1 MNKDKSKLIIEDHK
15 SDFIFK
21 KKESGLNI
29 QFNRVAFIFF
39 VFFIIY
45 LIYTI
50 HLIHLGLR
58 KDNLKKINN
67 LPKFN
72 NQLYRADIIDING
85 NYLVKTVKSID
96 IGLKTSDIINKKKL
110 LLSLNIIFPD
120 KNFYEIEKK
129 IENKNFFYLE
139 KKISEENYE
148 KIMQL
153 GDKSLIPEEKVLRM
167 YPQKNLF
174 SHVLGQIDDD
184 NNGISGLE
192 KSLNEELKKSQEPIK
207 LTLDKDIQ
215 FLIRKELI
223 KYQEIFKSN
232 GSAAILMDVN
242 NGNILSLVSLPD
254 FNPNERQN
262 VTDVNYINRVT
273 KGTYELGS
281 VFKAF
286 TFASALNEK
295 LIKPET
301 KFLNL
306 PKSIKCDKYR
316 IGEYDNEIPSN
327 LTAEQ
332 ILIRSG
338 NIGSVRIAQK
348 VGAEKF
354 KLFLEKVGVLSEID
368 FDIEEVAPQKNYD
381 FGKCRLATAS
391 FGHGVATTILQLAK
405 GYAVLSN
412 GGYEIKPTLIYREKK
427 INKKNERI
435 LNKGISE
442 QVVRAL
448 RKIVNT
454 EEGTAKFADVQS
466 YEIGGKTGTAD
477 QPEGGAYSEAK
488 INTFA
493 SIFPTSNPQFVF
505 VVMLDTPKKS
515 KDYYYKY
522 RHQKGGWK
530 GTLYNTA
537 GWTSVELAGKVIDKI
552 GPILATKYI
561 EVNWSCVL
569 EIIFIR

>member
-1 MNKDKSKLIIEDHK
+1 MADNKSKLTIEDYK
-15 SDFIFK
+15 SEFKFK
-21 KKESGLNI
+21 KKENGLNI

-39 VFFIIY
+39 IFFVIY

-50 HLIHLGLR
+50 HLIHLGSQ
-58 KDNLKKINN
+58 KDHSTQRNN
-67 LPKFN
+67 LSLSKN
-72 NQLYRADIIDING
+72 ELYRADIVDINE
-85 NYLVKTVKSID
+85 NYLAKTIKSIN

-120 KNFYEIEKK
+120 KNFDQIEKK
-129 IENKNFFYLE
+129 IESKKFFYLE

-148 KIMQL
+148 KIMKL
-153 GDKSLIPEEKVLRM
+153 GDKSLIPEEKILRM

-174 SHVLGQIDDD
+174 SHVLGQIDND

-192 KSLNEELKKSQEPIK
+192 KSLNEELRQSKKPIR

-215 FLIRKELI
+215 FLIREELI
-223 KYQEIFKSN
+223 KYQEIFKSK
-232 GSAAILMDVN
+232 GSAAILMNVN

-262 VTDVNYINRVT
+262 ITDVKYINRVT

-301 KFLNL
+301 EFLDL

-316 IGEYDNEIPSN
+316 IREYDNEIPSN

-332 ILIRSG
+332 ILVRSG

-348 VGAEKF
+348 VGSEKF
-354 KLFLEKVGVLSEID
+354 KLFLEKVGVLSDID

-391 FGHGVATTILQLAK
+391 FGHGIATTILQLAK
-405 GYAVLSN
+405 GYSVLSN
-412 GGYEIKPTLIYREKK
+412 GGYEIKPTLIYKENNFK
-427 INKKNERI
+427 KKNERI

-442 QVVRAL
+442 QVVSAL

-454 EEGTAKFADVQS
+454 EEGTAKFANVQNF
-466 YEIGGKTGTAD
+466 EVGGKTGTAD

-522 RHQKGGWK
+522 RHRKGGWK

-537 GWTSVELAGKVIDKI
+537 GWTSVEVAGKVIDKI

-561 EVNWSCVL
+561 EVN
-569 EIIFIR
+569 

>member
-1 MNKDKSKLIIEDHK
+1 MVENKSKFTIEDYQ
-15 SDFIFK
+15 SDFTFK
-21 KKESGLNI
+21 KKENGLNI

-45 LIYTI
+45 LIYII
-50 HLIHLGLR
+50 HLIHLGSR
-58 KDNLKKINN
+58 NNKSENTNN
-67 LPKFN
+67 LPTLQN
-72 NQLYRADIIDING
+72 PLYRADIIDING
-85 NYLVKTVKSID
+85 NYLAKTVKSID
-96 IGLKTSDIINKKKL
+96 IGLKTSDVIDKKKL

-120 KNFYEIEKK
+120 KKFNEIEKK
-129 IENKNFFYLE
+129 IENKKYFYLE

-192 KSLNEELKKSQEPIK
+192 KSLNEELRNSEDPIR

-223 KYQEIFKSN
+223 KYQQIFKSK

-262 VTDVNYINRVT
+262 ITDVNYINRVT

-281 VFKAF
+281 VFKVF
-286 TFASALNEK
+286 TFANALNEK

-301 KFLNL
+301 EFVDL
-306 PKSIKCDKYR
+306 PKSLSCYGFPIR
-316 IGEYDNEIPSN
+316 EYDNKIPKD

-348 VGAEKF
+348 IGSEKF
-354 KLFLEKVGVLSEID
+354 ESFLEKVGILSQIT
-368 FDIEEVAPQKNYD
+368 FDIDEVAPQKKYE
-381 FGKCRLATAS
+381 FGKCKLATAS
-391 FGHGVATTILQLAK
+391 YGHGIATTILQLAK
-405 GYAVLSN
+405 GYAILSN
-412 GGYEIKPTLIYREKK
+412 GGFEIDPTLVSKNSEK
-427 INKKNERI
+427 NRKKNRL
-435 LNKGISE
+435 LNKGVSE
-442 QVVRAL
+442 QVVSAL

-454 EEGTAKFADVQS
+454 EEGTAKFANVPN

-477 QPEGGAYSEAK
+477 KVLDGVYSEGK
-488 INTFA
+488 VNTFA
-493 SIFPTSNPQFVF
+493 SIFPTSKPKFVF
-505 VVMLDTPKKS
+505 VVMLDGPQKS

-522 RHQKGGWK
+522 RHRDGGWK
-530 GTLYNTA
+530 GTLKNSA
-537 GWTSVELAGKVIDKI
+537 GWTSVEVAGKVIDKI

-561 EVNWSCVL
+561 EFN
-569 EIIFIR
+569 

>member
-1 MNKDKSKLIIEDHK
+1 MKKYKSKIIIEDYK
-15 SDFIFK
+15 NNFIYK
-21 KKESGLNI
+21 KNETNLNI

-50 HLIHLGLR
+50 HLIHLGSR
-58 KDNLKKINN
+58 KSKINKIEN
-67 LPKFN
+67 TPVTFDK
-72 NQLYRADIIDING
+72 LYRADIMDING
-85 NYLVKTVKSID
+85 NYLAKTVKSID
-96 IGLKTSDIINKKKL
+96 IGIKTSDVIDKKKL
-110 LLSLNIIFPD
+110 LLSLKIIFPNKD
-120 KNFYEIEKK
+120 FDQIEKK
-129 IENKNFFYLE
+129 LNQKNYFYLE
-139 KKISEENYE
+139 KKITEENYE
-148 KIMQL
+148 KIMKL
-153 GDKSLIPEEKVLRM
+153 GDKSIIPEEKVLRI

-174 SHVLGQIDDD
+174 SHIIGQIDDD

-192 KSLNEELKKSQEPIK
+192 KSFNEILRKTKKPIR
-207 LTLDKDIQ
+207 LTVDKDVQ

-223 KYQEIFKSN
+223 KYQEIFKSK
-232 GSAAILMDVN
+232 GSAAMLMNVN

-262 VTDVNYINRVT
+262 ITDINYINRIT

-281 VFKAF
+281 VFKTF
-286 TFASALNEK
+286 TFASALNEG
-295 LIKPET
+295 LIEPET
-301 KFLNL
+301 EFLDL
-306 PKSIKCDKYR
+306 PKSIKCDKHQ

-327 LTAEQ
+327 LSAEQ

-338 NIGSVRIAQK
+338 NIGSVRIGQK
-348 VGAEKF
+348 IGPDKH
-354 KLFLEKVGVLSEID
+354 KSFLKKIGVLHQIN
-368 FDIEEVAPQKNYD
+368 FDIEEVAPQKNYN
-381 FGKCRLATAS
+381 FGKCKLATAS

-405 GYAVLSN
+405 GYAIISN
-412 GGYEIKPTLIYREKK
+412 GGFDVKPTLIDKRTQN
-427 INKKNERI
+427 NKKKNRI
-435 LNKGISE
+435 LNKGVSE
-442 QVVRAL
+442 QVVRVL

-454 EEGTAKFADVQS
+454 EEGTAKFANVLN

-477 QPEGGAYSEAK
+477 QPKDGSYSEAK

-493 SIFPTSNPQFVF
+493 SIFPTSNPQYVF
-505 VVMLDTPKKS
+505 IVMLDTPKKA

-537 GWTSVELAGKVIDKI
+537 GWTSVEVAGKIIDKI

-561 EVNWSCVL
+561 EIN
-569 EIIFIR
+569 

>member
-1 MNKDKSKLIIEDHK
+1 MIKNKSKLIIEDSKHN
-15 SDFIFK
+15 FLFK
-21 KKESGLNI
+21 KKDTGLNI
-29 QFNRVAFIFF
+29 QFNRIAFIFF
-39 VFFIIY
+39 IFFIIY

-50 HLIHLGLR
+50 HLIHLGSR
-58 KDNLKKINN
+58 KSKSEKINN
-67 LPKFN
+67 FPISS

-85 NYLVKTVKSID
+85 NYLAKTVKSID
-96 IGLKTSDIINKKKL
+96 IGLKTSDIINKRKL

-120 KNFYEIEKK
+120 KNFDQIKKK
-129 IENKNFFYLE
+129 IESKKFFYLE
-139 KKISEENYE
+139 KKISVENYE
-148 KIMQL
+148 KIMKL

-174 SHVLGQIDDD
+174 SHILGQIDDD

-192 KSLNEELKKSQEPIK
+192 KSSNEKLRISKEPIR
-207 LTLDKDIQ
+207 LTVDKDIQ

-223 KYQEIFKSN
+223 KYQEIFKSK
-232 GSAAILMDVN
+232 GSAAILMNVN

-262 VTDVNYINRVT
+262 ITDVNYINRVT

-301 KFLNL
+301 EFLDL
-306 PKSIKCDKYR
+306 PKSIKCDRYR
-316 IGEYDNEIPSN
+316 IGEYDNEIPTD

-332 ILIRSG
+332 IFVRSG

-348 VGAEKF
+348 VGSEKF
-354 KLFLEKVGVLSEID
+354 KSFLEKIGVLSEID

-412 GGYEIKPTLIYREKK
+412 GGYAIEPTLIYKEKK
-427 INKKNERI
+427 KNKKNKRI

-442 QVVRAL
+442 QVVSAL

-522 RHQKGGWK
+522 RNQKGGWK

-537 GWTSVELAGKVIDKI
+537 GWTSVEVAGKVIDKI

-561 EVNWSCVL
+561 EVN
-569 EIIFIR
+569 

>member
-1 MNKDKSKLIIEDHK
+1 MSKSKSKLTIEDYK
-15 SDFIFK
+15 SVFTFE
-21 KKESGLNI
+21 KKENGLNI
-29 QFNRVAFIFF
+29 QFNRVAFLFF
-39 VFFIIY
+39 FFFIIY

-50 HLIHLGLR
+50 HLIHLGAR
-58 KDNLKKINN
+58 KSNSKKINN
-67 LPKFN
+67 INVSKN
-72 NQLYRADIIDING
+72 HLYRADIVDING
-85 NYLVKTVKSID
+85 NYLAKTVKSID

-120 KNFYEIEKK
+120 KNFNEIEKK
-129 IENKNFFYLE
+129 IESKKFFYLE

-148 KIMQL
+148 KIMKL

-174 SHVLGQIDDD
+174 SHILGQIDDD

-192 KSLNEELKKSQEPIK
+192 KSLNKDLRKSENSIK
-207 LTLDKDIQ
+207 LTVDKDVQ

-223 KYQEIFKSN
+223 KYQKIFKSK
-232 GSAAILMDVN
+232 GSAAILMNVN
-242 NGNILSLVSLPD
+242 NGNILSLISLPD

-262 VTDVNYINRVT
+262 ITNLNYINRVT

-281 VFKAF
+281 VFKTF
-286 TFASALNEK
+286 TFASALNDN
-295 LIKPET
+295 LIEPET
-301 KFLNL
+301 KFLDL

-316 IGEYDNEIPSN
+316 IGEYDNEIPSD

-332 ILIRSG
+332 ILVRSG

-348 VGAEKF
+348 VGPEKF
-354 KLFLEKVGVLSEID
+354 KLFLEKVGVLREIN

-391 FGHGVATTILQLAK
+391 YGHGVATTILQLAK
-405 GYAVLSN
+405 GYAILSN
-412 GGYEIKPTLIYREKK
+412 GGYEIKPTLIYKENQK
-427 INKKNERI
+427 NKKNKKI

-442 QVVRAL
+442 QVVSAL

-505 VVMLDTPKKS
+505 VVMLDTPEKS

-522 RHQKGGWK
+522 RHKKGGWK

-537 GWTSVELAGKVIDKI
+537 GWTSVEVAGKVIDKI

-561 EVNWSCVL
+561 EVN
-569 EIIFIR
+569 

>member
-1 MNKDKSKLIIEDHK
+1 MVENKSKFTIEDYQ
-15 SDFIFK
+15 SDFTFK
-21 KKESGLNI
+21 KKENGLNI
-29 QFNRVAFIFF
+29 EFNRVAFIFF

-50 HLIHLGLR
+50 HLIHLGSQNN
-58 KDNLKKINN
+58 KSENINN
-67 LPKFN
+67 LNTFQNP
-72 NQLYRADIIDING
+72 LYRADIIDING
-85 NYLVKTVKSID
+85 NYLAKTVKSID
-96 IGLKTSDIINKKKL
+96 IGLKTSDVINKKKL

-120 KNFYEIEKK
+120 KKFNEIKKK
-129 IENKNFFYLE
+129 IENKKFFYLE

-148 KIMQL
+148 KIMKL
-153 GDKSLIPEEKVLRM
+153 GDKSLIPEEKVLRL

-192 KSLNEELKKSQEPIK
+192 KSLNEELRNSEDPIR

-215 FLIRKELI
+215 FLIRKELM
-223 KYQEIFKSN
+223 KYQEIFKSK
-232 GSAAILMDVN
+232 GSAAILMNVN

-262 VTDVNYINRVT
+262 ITDVNYINRVT

-286 TFASALNEK
+286 TFASALNENV
-295 LIKPET
+295 IEPET
-301 KFLNL
+301 EFLDL

-316 IGEYDNEIPSN
+316 IGEYDNKIPSN

-332 ILIRSG
+332 IFVRSG

-348 VGAEKF
+348 VGSEKF
-354 KLFLEKVGVLSEID
+354 KLFLENLGVLNNIE
-368 FDIEEVAPQKNYD
+368 FDIDEVAPQKNYN

-391 FGHGVATTILQLAK
+391 FGHGIATTILQLAK
-405 GYAVLSN
+405 GYAILSN
-412 GGYEIKPTLIYREKK
+412 GGYEIKPTLIYKK
-427 INKKNERI
+427 NEINKKNKRI
-435 LNKGISE
+435 LNEGISKK
-442 QVVRAL
+442 VVNAL

-477 QPEGGAYSEAK
+477 QAESGTYSEAK

-522 RHQKGGWK
+522 RHRKGGWK

-537 GWTSVELAGKVIDKI
+537 GWTSVEVAGKVIDKI

-561 EVNWSCVL
+561 EFN
-569 EIIFIR
+569 

>member
-1 MNKDKSKLIIEDHK
+1 MVENKSKFTIEDYQ
-15 SDFIFK
+15 SDFTFK
-21 KKESGLNI
+21 KKENGLNI
-29 QFNRVAFIFF
+29 EFNRVAFIFF

-50 HLIHLGLR
+50 HLIHLGSQNN
-58 KDNLKKINN
+58 KSENINN
-67 LPKFN
+67 LNTFQNP
-72 NQLYRADIIDING
+72 LYRADIIDING
-85 NYLVKTVKSID
+85 NYLAKTVKSID
-96 IGLKTSDIINKKKL
+96 IGLKTSDVINKKKL

-120 KNFYEIEKK
+120 KKFNEIKKK
-129 IENKNFFYLE
+129 IENKKFFYLE

-153 GDKSLIPEEKVLRM
+153 GDKSLIPEEKVLRL

-192 KSLNEELKKSQEPIK
+192 KSLNEELRNSEDPIR

-215 FLIRKELI
+215 FLIRKELM
-223 KYQEIFKSN
+223 KYQEIFKSK
-232 GSAAILMDVN
+232 GSAAILMNVN

-262 VTDVNYINRVT
+262 ITDVNYINRVT

-286 TFASALNEK
+286 TFASALNENV
-295 LIKPET
+295 IEPET
-301 KFLNL
+301 EFLDL

-316 IGEYDNEIPSN
+316 IGEYDNKIPSN

-332 ILIRSG
+332 IFVRSG

-348 VGAEKF
+348 VGSEKF
-354 KLFLEKVGVLSEID
+354 KLFLENLGVLKNIE
-368 FDIEEVAPQKNYD
+368 FDIDEVAPQKNYN

-391 FGHGVATTILQLAK
+391 FGHGIATTILQLAK
-405 GYAVLSN
+405 GYAILSN
-412 GGYEIKPTLIYREKK
+412 GGYEIKPTLIYKK
-427 INKKNERI
+427 NEINKKNKRI
-435 LNKGISE
+435 LNKGISKK
-442 QVVRAL
+442 VVNAL

-477 QPEGGAYSEAK
+477 QAESGTYSEAK

-522 RHQKGGWK
+522 RHRKGGWK

-537 GWTSVELAGKVIDKI
+537 GWTSVEVAGKVIDKI

-561 EVNWSCVL
+561 EFN
-569 EIIFIR
+569 